1 MHILKGEGVCKYFG
15 GLAAVS
21 KVDFHVEEGEIL
33 GLIGPNGAGK
43 TTLFNLISAALPHG
57 AGVMHFNG
65 EKISGRG
72 RHEICRYGIARTFQ
86 STKIFGSLTALE
98 NVMLGSLF
106 GCSKSVSMADADKEA
121 LELLDFVGLKA
132 VADIPAQD
140 LKLANQKWVELA
152 RALAT
157 KPKLLLL
164 DELIAGLNSTE
175 TTEAMEL
182 VRKIHSKGITII
194 MIEHVMKAIMAI
206 CDRIIVLHHG
216 MKIIEG
222 SPNEVVNDS
231 TVIDIYLGK

>member
-21 KVDFHVEEGEIL
+21 EVDFHVEEGEIL

-65 EKISGRG
+65 EKISGRK
-72 RHEICRYGIARTFQ
+72 RHQICKYGVARTFQ
-86 STKIFGSLTALE
+86 ATKIFGSMTVLE

-106 GCSKSVSMADADKEA
+106 GCDRKIKMNEA
-121 LELLDFVGLKA
+121 RDEAMQLLDFVGLSA
-132 VADIPAQD
+132 MSNIPAQE
-140 LKLANQKWVELA
+140 LTLANQKRVELA
-152 RALAT
+152 RSLAT

-175 TTEAMEL
+175 TDEAMNL
-182 VRKIHSKGITII
+182 VRKIHKMGITII
-194 MIEHVMKAIMAI
+194 MIEHVMKAIMSI

-216 MKIIEG
+216 EKIAEG
-222 SPNEVVNDS
+222 TPNDIANHS

>member
-1 MHILKGEGVCKYFG
+1 MQILKGERVCKYFG

-21 KVDFHVEEGEIL
+21 QVDFHVEEGEIL

-57 AGVMHFNG
+57 AGVMHFDG
-65 EKISGRG
+65 RKISGKG
-72 RHEICRYGIARTFQ
+72 RHEICKYGIARTFQ
-86 STKIFGSLTALE
+86 STKIFGSLTVLE

-106 GCSKSVSMADADKEA
+106 GCSESISMNEAKEEA
-121 LELLDFVGLKA
+121 LELLNFVGLKKF
-132 VADIPAQD
+132 ADIPAQD
-140 LKLANQKWVELA
+140 LKMANQKWVELA

-175 TTEAMEL
+175 TTEAMGL
-182 VRKIHSKGITII
+182 VKKIHAKGITII
-194 MIEHVMKAIMAI
+194 MIEHVMKAIMTI

-216 MKIIEG
+216 MKIAEG
-222 SPNEVVNDS
+222 TPTDIANHS